1 MTSKRL
7 SLTALLI
14 IGTCLQIGCGV
25 DAREANPSQARY
37 LAIARGEVDVE
48 GGMVPIFA
56 SQSGRLLK
64 VNAHLGQRVKP
75 GDILATL
82 DSRSLRAAQSIAQ
95 GDVTMARARQHA
107 AHLKRQSAAVW
118 FAKLNAAQAADAT
131 SLQTVDEARLALADQ
146 IALERIATAEANA
159 AAGRQAAAAQAIAE
173 LAIRAPVSGELVRV
187 RAAPFM
193 RVTADNESP
202 IFVLLPDRPR
212 VVHAQVDE
220 EFANV
225 LHDGVRAAIVLGDTA
240 ETIIPAKAVRF
251 SSWLRRADSVAN
263 SDERTDAKVIDCEIA
278 LDAPTLRVGQRV
290 LVRFLNDKS

>member
-1 MTSKRL
+1 MTKKWQ
-7 SLTALLI
+7 SLTALLVI
-14 IGTCLQIGCGV
+14 ETCLLVGCGV

-48 GGMVPIFA
+48 GGVVPIFA

-64 VNAHLGQRVKP
+64 VTAHLGQRVKP

-82 DSRSLRAAQSIAQ
+82 DSRSLQAAQSIAQ
-95 GDVTMARARQHA
+95 GDVTIARARQQA
-107 AHLKRQSAAVW
+107 ARLKRQSAAMW
-118 FAKLNAAQAADAT
+118 FAKLNAAQAADAA
-131 SLQTVDEARLALADQ
+131 SPQTVEEARLALADQ
-146 IALERIATAEANA
+146 IALERIANAEANA
-159 AAGRQAAAAQAIAE
+159 AAGRLAAAAQAMAE

-187 RAAPFM
+187 RTTSFM
-193 RVTADNESP
+193 HIAADNESP

-220 EFANV
+220 EFANGM
-225 LHDGVRAAIVLGDTA
+225 HDGLRAEVVVGDTA
-240 ETIIPAKAVRF
+240 GTIIPAKEVRF
-251 SSWLRRADSVAN
+251 SSWLRRADAVAN
-263 SDERTDAKVIDCEIA
+263 SDDRTDAKVVDCDIA